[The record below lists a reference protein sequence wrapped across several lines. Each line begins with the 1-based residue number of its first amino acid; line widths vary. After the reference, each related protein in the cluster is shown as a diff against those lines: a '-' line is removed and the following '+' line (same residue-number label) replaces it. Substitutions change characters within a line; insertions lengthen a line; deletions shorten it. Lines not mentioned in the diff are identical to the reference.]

1 MATSIFEL
9 FGTIMVDNKEANKS
23 LSDTDKKAGN
33 LAKSLGNGIKT
44 VGKFAAGV
52 AAGATA
58 AVGAITKMASDSAA
72 TMDVVDKASQRMKIS
87 TDAYQELTH
96 AAELSGVEMA
106 TLEAAAK
113 KLDGNMSF
121 DQALN
126 EIYALETAEERAA
139 KAAELFGDGVAYK
152 MTPML
157 NASAEDM
164 AAMREEA
171 HELGLVFSEETVK
184 AGASL
189 SDTMGNLKASF
200 GAVKTGLGA
209 SLMPVVQKFADLL
222 LKFLPKVQDIFDRL
236 SPILIELFDSVM
248 PVIFDLA
255 DALLPVIFDIM
266 EALLPIFSEV
276 AKTILPILVDLISK
290 LTPIIKSI
298 ADAVLPVISKLL
310 NAIAPILDA
319 IWPVIS
325 GILDVVIS
333 LLEPLLKIV
342 LSVLSP
348 LINGLQ
354 ILNPLFEVL
363 AAVLQPVLDLI
374 NLILS
379 PVLDFI
385 NWIFGDITSGVEDV
399 EDSLGDENSSKGL
412 MGALGGVSNM
422 LFGDFGEAFGFLKDT
437 LGKAVEVIGGAFSGI
452 INFLKDPKQALSDF
466 FNWASG
472 LLSGLIDGIKSI
484 GQAISDSKE
493 AAERK
498 KRTEEAVKQKESE
511 GWHFVSSDN
520 GKTTTVMNDE
530 QYKKYA
536 QDTIS
541 KLSGTSLAKST
552 LGKFIGLAEGAVL
565 EPNKP
570 FLAMVG
576 DQKSGTNVEAPL
588 DTIKQAVAE
597 VLNEIDINA
606 NFSFNYDKDTLF
618 ELVKEKAWIERKRG
632 IQTA

>member
-1 MATSIFEL
+1 MGTSIFEL

-23 LSDTDKKAGN
+23 ISDTDKKAGN

-121 DQALN
+121 DQALD

-189 SDTMGNLKASF
+189 
-200 GAVKTGLGA
+200 
-209 SLMPVVQKFADLL
+209 MPVVQKFADLL

-236 SPILIELFDSVM
+236 SPILVGLFDSVM

-399 EDSLGDENSSKGL
+399 ENSLGDENGSKGL

-452 INFLKDPKQALSDF
+452 INLLKDPKKALSDF

-472 LLSGLIDGIKSI
+472 LLSSLIDGIKSI
-484 GQAISDSKE
+484 GQVISDSRE

-498 KRTEEAVKQKESE
+498 KKTEEAIKQKESE
-511 GWHFVSSDN
+511 GWHFVSSNN
-520 GKTTTVMNDE
+520 GNTTTVMNDE

-536 QDTIS
+536 QDTLA
-541 KLSGTSLAKST
+541 KLSESSLAKST

-597 VLNEIDINA
+597 VLNEVNINA
-606 NFSFNYDKDTLF
+606 NFSFNYNKDALF
-618 ELVKEKAWIERKRG
+618 ELVKEEAGIEHKRG